1 MPPSGSWAVTYTS
14 RFFFFFCSVL
24 FCLARTGIGPC
35 GVVAAIV
42 GGSDIWARG
51 AMASSV
57 VRYFGIV

>member
-1 MPPSGSWAVTYTS
+1 MLAVT
-14 RFFFFFCSVL
+14 FA
-24 FCLARTGIGPC
+24 LAAQSELGTGKLIRTGIGPC
-35 GVVAAIV
+35 GVGIV